1 MKFNR
6 LLVALLIVG
15 MLSCGLSAVFAE
27 DGTLPDGTTVTI
39 PEGYKVLNNE
49 NGLFT
54 LVTED
59 QKNVIA
65 VLTNDEPTNV
75 EEAKKG
81 QMESGAEFIDDKTVK
96 IGDTDVVV
104 QHFSKDGFNLYGNIF
119 SVGNKNYVVTYTS
132 PDEVDVSDASTPV
145 NQVITSLIGS
155 AGTSE

>member
-6 LLVALLIVG
+6 ILVALLIVG

-59 QKNVIA
+59 QKNVIG
-65 VLTNDEPTNV
+65 VLTNDEPANI
-75 EEAKKG
+75 EEAKRSNG
-81 QMESGAEFIDDKTVK
+81 IRCR
-96 IGDTDVVV
+96 I
-104 QHFSKDGFNLYGNIF
+104 YR
-119 SVGNKNYVVTYTS
+119 
-132 PDEVDVSDASTPV
+132 
-145 NQVITSLIGS
+145 
-155 AGTSE
+155 